1 LARGLLVPVLPG
13 WQLLG
18 RYQGS
23 NWLVYSADRY
33 RALRVRVVVDFLL
46 DIADRLGKRAPMP

>member
-1 LARGLLVPVLPG
+1 
-13 WQLLG
+13 
-18 RYQGS
+18 
-23 NWLVYSADRY
+23 VYSADRY